1 MTEREVILLGF
12 KSETIEDYVGEENPD
27 YYYALDI
34 VNGLTLITPSKNEL
48 KGEDWYVEVFNT
60 DPAIRFYGFEEVQVL
75 INKFTS
81 AIVK

>member
-1 MTEREVILLGF
+1 MTEKQLKLLGF
-12 KSETIEDYVGEENPD
+12 KREEIKDYEDEIDPD
-27 YYYALDI
+27 YYYAYDI
-34 VNGLTLITPSKNEL
+34 VNGFTFITRSKQEL
-48 KGEDWYVEVFNT
+48 VGDDWYVEVFNT